1 MVLTRKE
8 QLIKELKELED
19 PDVEDVEDVGEID
32 EPIQAEKVVNEPI
45 DDGIDV
51 VIEPIQKVKKPRS
64 AKQIEAFAKAKVV
77 RDANAV
83 ARKVVRETKSKED
96 KKVLE
101 DKIVKKA
108 LAVKRRQIKAEKAL
122 EVEDEIEE
130 EEPDI
135 QAVKITNRGVP
146 KPQLMREAQP
156 KYFYY

>member
-1 MVLTRKE
+1 M
-8 QLIKELKELED
+8 
-19 PDVEDVEDVGEID
+19 
-32 EPIQAEKVVNEPI
+32 
-45 DDGIDV
+45 
-51 VIEPIQKVKKPRS
+51 
-64 AKQIEAFAKAKVV
+64 
-77 RDANAV
+77 